1 MLQASGFLLFNRVP
15 RALART
21 PRLRL
26 CSPSARHAFP
36 ASCVPN
42 KVGGRLDLGRAS
54 QTRPPPGAASRKE
67 VYAMNQHHTERER
80 RFLDLA
86 GSLGDEF
93 APRSAKYDIEEAF
106 PF

>member
-36 ASCVPN
+36 AG
-42 KVGGRLDLGRAS
+42 GGRTRQAERSGAEQAS
-54 QTRPPPGAASRKE
+54 ASGAKRNEQTS
-67 VYAMNQHHTERER
+67 
-80 RFLDLA
+80 
-86 GSLGDEF
+86 
-93 APRSAKYDIEEAF
+93 PRVAF
-106 PF
+106 QTKSGGGWI